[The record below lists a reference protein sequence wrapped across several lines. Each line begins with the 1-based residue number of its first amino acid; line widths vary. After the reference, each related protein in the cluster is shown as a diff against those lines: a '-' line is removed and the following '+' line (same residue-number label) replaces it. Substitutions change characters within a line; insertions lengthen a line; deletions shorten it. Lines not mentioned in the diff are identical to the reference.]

1 MIFIY
6 RIKKTKTKTKS
17 MANRIQMY
25 NVNVGL
31 VKKGC
36 ICVFNN
42 RKAQKLKKHYMF
54 YCPFHYTI

>member
-1 MIFIY
+1 
-6 RIKKTKTKTKS
+6 

-42 RKAQKLKKHYMF
+42 RKAQKLKNITCFIALFITLYSNIT
-54 YCPFHYTI
+54 YI

>member
-1 MIFIY
+1 
-6 RIKKTKTKTKS
+6 
-17 MANRIQMY
+17 MY

-36 ICVFNN
+36 ICVFNDG
-42 RKAQKLKKHYMF
+42 RAQKLTKQYMF